1 MAGTLETGAA
11 ELVLSSTAHDDQT
24 QGERTMDFNSLLL
37 LLIAWLLWTI
47 HQDLTESNDRARS
60 LKTTMNQVA
69 SRMEQLLGTKDVL
82 GTSTAEEVS
91 SVNINNAS
99 KARLQTLPRIGAVTA
114 EHIIASR
121 PYSAV
126 EDLRQVQGIT
136 NAIFS
141 EIKDKVSV

>member
-1 MAGTLETGAA
+1 
-11 ELVLSSTAHDDQT
+11 
-24 QGERTMDFNSLLL
+24 MDFNSLLL
-37 LLIAWLLWTI
+37 IAIAWLLWTI

-60 LKTTMNQVA
+60 LKTTLNQLVA
-69 SRMEQLLGTKDVL
+69 RMEQSLGTRDPL
-82 GTSTAEEVS
+82 GTSAAEEAS
-91 SVNINNAS
+91 TVNLNNAS
-99 KARLQTLPRIGAVTA
+99 KAKLQTLPRIGAVTA
-114 EHIIASR
+114 EHIIAGR